1 MLNASNEYEVPVH
14 DVRTSLFWSDVH
26 LHVCPSTL
34 HPLAVGSMAPLR
46 VGDGMVRVNILTFP
60 THCHNTTHCTA
71 LNWLVNTNNLPYT
84 IQYTI
89 S

>member
-14 DVRTSLFWSDVH
+14 DVRTSLFWSDVQLQCLPQH
-26 LHVCPSTL
+26 SAP
-34 HPLAVGSMAPLR
+34 PGSGMAPLR

-84 IQYTI
+84 IQYT
-89 S
+89 SS